1 MIKTCVICGKQ
12 FDATRAKKTCSKECS
27 YELEK
32 RSDLK
37 AAKSANERRN
47 QKRAAL
53 RGWLTI
59 PKAPSYEINK
69 QLQVRNKR
77 TKYMPKL
84 YYNPTTNSYF
94 HCLFTQNGKRINL
107 TPQAAY
113 NQAVAAALGE
123 DGFMP
128 IPNYCGRYEIN
139 KFGIV
144 RNIKTKRILK
154 QHKCPGGGIW
164 YILLPTADRK
174 KHTRRFVDSLL
185 AEVFGI
191 HNKHRQ
197 THQPVILTKG
207 DRRIFFESFAT
218 AARFLATQYFYQP
231 GSLAARMKK
240 RKPVIEDWQVT
251 YLNED
256 NNSYMRHLNRIAH
269 QQQKAEASPP

>member
-154 QHKCPGGGIW
+154 QHKCPGAVSGI
-164 YILLPTADRK
+164 
-174 KHTRRFVDSLL
+174 
-185 AEVFGI
+185 
-191 HNKHRQ
+191 
-197 THQPVILTKG
+197 
-207 DRRIFFESFAT
+207 
-218 AARFLATQYFYQP
+218 YFYTLLTEKNIP
-231 GSLAARMKK
+231 DVSLTACSLKSSVSTTNTDK
-240 RKPVIEDWQVT
+240 LT
-251 YLNED
+251 
-256 NNSYMRHLNRIAH
+256 NRLF
-269 QQQKAEASPP
+269 